1 MLLFMILFTWA
12 LFVALS
18 PGILLKIPAG
28 GSPKTVV
35 AVHGLLFALIYG
47 FTHKMV
53 WSYFY
58 N

>member
-1 MLLFMILFTWA
+1 MLVVMVVFTWA

-18 PGILLKIPAG
+18 PGILLKLPAA
-28 GSPKTVV
+28 GSPRTVA

-53 WSYFY
+53 WAYFY

>member
-1 MLLFMILFTWA
+1 MLMFMVIFTWV
-12 LFVALS
+12 LFYALS

-28 GSPKTVV
+28 GSPRTVA
-35 AVHGLLFALIYG
+35 AVHGLVFALIYG

-53 WSYFY
+53 WAYFY